1 MQENTMQNV
10 ATSIA
15 TTAAQGF
22 LEVIPD
28 HIRQALCP
36 SFLTNLEADLLAQIQ
51 AVIQSQFAWS
61 MQSVNLELV
70 EQRRLQELRAA
81 TPAPAQPEPILQPLV
96 PTPQIQVKHRSTKPK
111 KVLELQKV
119 SLPAP
124 AAVVTEE
131 ALVREP
137 EIATPLH
144 SNQLEFPG
152 MSEPQS
158 LKPRRRRRIASE
170 EVAHRETL
178 NTYNTTPS
186 DHASR
191 PAEAGRR
198 RRRTSIATG

>member
-1 MQENTMQNV
+1 MQNV

-81 TPAPAQPEPILQPLV
+81 TPAPTQPEPILLPLV
-96 PTPQIQVKHRSTKPK
+96 PAPQTQVKHRCTKPK
-111 KVLELQKV
+111 KVLGLQKV
-119 SLPAP
+119 SLSAP
-124 AAVVTEE
+124 AAVVTEK
-131 ALVREP
+131 ALVREL

-144 SNQLEFPG
+144 SNQLEFPS
-152 MSEPQS
+152 MSEPES
-158 LKPRRRRRIASE
+158 LKPRRRRIAPE
-170 EVAHRETL
+170 ELARGETL

-186 DHASR
+186 DHAPR

-198 RRRTSIATG
+198 KRRASIAMS

>member
-1 MQENTMQNV
+1 MQNV
-10 ATSIA
+10 AASIA

-22 LEVIPD
+22 LEAIPD
-28 HIRQALCP
+28 HIRQALGP

-51 AVIQSQFAWS
+51 AVIRSQFAWS
-61 MQSVNLELV
+61 IQSVNLELV
-70 EQRRLQELRAA
+70 EQRRLQKLRVA
-81 TPAPAQPEPILQPLV
+81 TPAPAQPKPILQPPV
-96 PTPQIQVKHRSTKPK
+96 PASRTSQTKHCSTKPK

-144 SNQLEFPG
+144 SKQLEFPG
-152 MSEPQS
+152 MSEPES
-158 LKPRRRRRIASE
+158 LKPGRRRRNAPE
-170 EVAHRETL
+170 EVARGETL

-186 DHASR
+186 DRASR

-198 RRRTSIATG
+198 RRRTSIAMS